1 VATPPA
7 GTTISPA
14 ITMAAAG
21 PAEMSTAAAPAAVA
35 LLARLDTEHPVLAV
49 RPVREL
55 SAAARGLPAPPEVKF
70 LVVAAV
76 SVPASFVVG
85 HFVTRSPESTGV
97 V

>member
-1 VATPPA
+1 MTTPPA
-7 GTTISPA
+7 GATISPA

-35 LLARLDTEHPVLAV
+35 LLARLDTDHPVLAV

-85 HFVTRSPESTGV
+85 HFVTPIPGV
-97 V
+97 NRVV

>member
-1 VATPPA
+1 
-7 GTTISPA
+7 
-14 ITMAAAG
+14 MAAAG
-21 PAEMSTAAAPAAVA
+21 PAEMSTATAPAAVA
-35 LLARLDTEHPVLAV
+35 LLARLDTDHPVLAV

-55 SAAARGLPAPPEVKF
+55 SAAARGLPAPPDVKF

-85 HFVTRSPESTGV
+85 HFVTPIPRVNRV